1 MDFVSEI
8 NVTYLYIKKY
18 TPECTKLY
26 NCFSI
31 SCGSM
36 PPNPVALFIL

>member
-8 NVTYLYIKKY
+8 NVTYLYIRKY
-18 TPECTKLY
+18 TLECTKLY

-31 SCGSM
+31 SRGSM